1 MKNRNLPS
9 VEPEGSDWDEAAL
22 SRRGFLQLGV
32 FTTTSVGALGV
43 GGVVGRFL
51 VGDSLEAKDG
61 EWVQLGNLEKYP
73 VGQVHK
79 VPFRY
84 RATDAWQKVE
94 RRGTLYTFS
103 DDGNNY
109 VALDG
114 TCTHLGCLVRWK
126 QDNNHFA
133 CPCHEGIFSKEGMVL
148 AGAPSKPLRQL
159 ETKVENG
166 VLMAKI

>member
-9 VEPEGSDWDEAAL
+9 VEPDEWDEAEL

-43 GGVVGRFL
+43 SGVVGRFL
-51 VGDSLEAKDG
+51 TGDSLESKNS

-73 VGQVHK
+73 VGEVHK
-79 VPFRY
+79 VPFSY
-84 RATDAWQKVE
+84 RTTDAWQKVE
-94 RRGTLYTFS
+94 RSGTLYTFS
-103 DDGNNY
+103 DDGSNY

-126 QDNNHFA
+126 QQNNHFA
-133 CPCHEGIFSKEGMVL
+133 CPCHEGLFSKEGQVL
-148 AGAPSKPLRQL
+148 DGAPSKPLRQL
-159 ETKVENG
+159 ETKIENG
-166 VLMAKI
+166 ILMARI

>member
-1 MKNRNLPS
+1 MNNKIPKSIDKNKS
-9 VEPEGSDWDEAAL
+9 EWDEAAL
-22 SRRGFLQLGV
+22 SRRGFLQLGAL
-32 FTTTSVGALGV
+32 TTTSVGALGV
-43 GGVVGRFL
+43 GGVVSRFL
-51 VGDSLEAKDG
+51 VGDSLESKDG

-79 VPFRY
+79 VPFSY
-84 RATDAWQKVE
+84 RTTDAWQKVE

-103 DDGNNY
+103 DDGSNY

-126 QDNNHFA
+126 QQNNRFA
-133 CPCHEGIFSKEGMVL
+133 CPCHEGLFSKEGQVL
-148 AGAPSKPLRQL
+148 GGAPSKPLRQL

-166 VLMAKI
+166 VLFALI